1 MLYCQPMPTTA
12 GRPRSFDEGAV
23 LDRAVDLFWRQGFRT
38 TTTRDLETSL
48 GLSQSSLYNAFGS
61 KRGLFVA
68 ALDRYEQMTVAS
80 LIEPLESCATG
91 LDALHQFLAA
101 LAEWVTGNGRGGC
114 MLINVMAEDGGE
126 STEITTRTAAYRQRV
141 RDALRD
147 ALSLAADRGEMAPE
161 AIDLQADLLFAG
173 VLGINIA
180 ARGGSAPEEIGRLLA
195 AAHHAIDSWRT

>member
-1 MLYCQPMPTTA
+1 
-12 GRPRSFDEGAV
+12 
-23 LDRAVDLFWRQGFRT
+23 
-38 TTTRDLETSL
+38 
-48 GLSQSSLYNAFGS
+48 
-61 KRGLFVA
+61 
-68 ALDRYEQMTVAS
+68 
-80 LIEPLESCATG
+80 
-91 LDALHQFLAA
+91 
-101 LAEWVTGNGRGGC
+101 

-141 RDALRD
+141 RD

>member
-1 MLYCQPMPTTA
+1 
-12 GRPRSFDEGAV
+12 
-23 LDRAVDLFWRQGFRT
+23 
-38 TTTRDLETSL
+38 
-48 GLSQSSLYNAFGS
+48 
-61 KRGLFVA
+61 
-68 ALDRYEQMTVAS
+68 
-80 LIEPLESCATG
+80 
-91 LDALHQFLAA
+91 
-101 LAEWVTGNGRGGC
+101 